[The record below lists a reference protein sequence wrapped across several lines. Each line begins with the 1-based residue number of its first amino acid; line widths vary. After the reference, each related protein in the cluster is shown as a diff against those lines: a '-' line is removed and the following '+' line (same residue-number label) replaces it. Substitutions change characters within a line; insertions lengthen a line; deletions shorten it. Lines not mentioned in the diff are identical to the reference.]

1 MRVKRALGL
10 VLALIALS
18 MAPAATLAQ
27 DAGTQTDAAAA
38 PTTEASVTPPP
49 PWVKFCGDLA
59 DGRKLCLMRP
69 ADLRQGQARRPFH
82 PSGKPRGF
90 EPASG
95 HGLDAERRH
104 AALWA
109 EAADRQWPRPHPALH
124 RLRLADVHTLRTV
137 VNEAF
142 INSLKRGGVLK
153 LKAKNARGK
162 DVTIEIDLAGFTA
175 VYNGDDYI
183 PLDQQQSQ
191 PQDASGALDQAVQ
204 DLAEQMRRQQDGE
217 GQ

>member
-27 DAGTQTDAAAA
+27 DAGTSTDAAAA

-59 DGRKLCLMRP
+59 DGRKLCLMRQLIY
-69 ADLRQGQARRPFH
+69 AKDKLVARFILRENPEDSS
-82 PSGKPRGF
+82 PLLVM
-90 EPASG
+90 ASMPNG
-95 HGLDAERRH
+95 VTLPYG
-104 AALWA
+104 
-109 EAADRQWPRPHPALH
+109 
-124 RLRLADVHTLRTV
+124 LRLQIDNGRDLILPYIACDSQMCNVRTV

-142 INSLKRGGVLK
+142 VNSLKRGGVLK

-162 DVTIEIDLAGFTA
+162 DVTIEIDLSGFTA
-175 VYNGDDYI
+175 VYNGEDYI
-183 PLDQQQSQ
+183 PLDQQQTQ